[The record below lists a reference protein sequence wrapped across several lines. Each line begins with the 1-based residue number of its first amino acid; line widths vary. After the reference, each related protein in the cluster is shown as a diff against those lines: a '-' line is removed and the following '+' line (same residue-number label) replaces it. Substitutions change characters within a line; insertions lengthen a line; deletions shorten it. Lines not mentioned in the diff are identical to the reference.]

1 MKTREEILEEACNN
15 HGAFLHIGDDARIID
30 GSSDAAIEAMSTFA
44 KEVAIAY
51 GHWIMKKILL
61 YHLKSEEPPMP
72 EAEELF
78 NQFIQQY
85 K

>member
-1 MKTREEILEEACNN
+1 MRTKEEIW
-15 HGAFLHIGDDARIID
+15 GTARDLDI
-30 GSSDAAIEAMSTFA
+30 SYTESAMIAMNEYS

-51 GHWIMKKILL
+51 GHWIMNKILL

-78 NQFIQQY
+78 NQFI
-85 K
+85 KSHEKERL